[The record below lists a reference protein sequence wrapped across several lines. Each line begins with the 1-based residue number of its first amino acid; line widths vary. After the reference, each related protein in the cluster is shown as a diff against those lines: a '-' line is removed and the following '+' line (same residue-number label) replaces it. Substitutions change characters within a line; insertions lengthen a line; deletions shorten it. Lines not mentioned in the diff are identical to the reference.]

1 MTFRSDPKQPGV
13 LLSTQP
19 SFVKERREIDK
30 LKEELAELRAL
41 ILAIAGEVINL
52 QERA

>member
-19 SFVKERREIDK
+19 SFVKERRE
-30 LKEELAELRAL
+30 LEELKQELTEIRAL
-41 ILAIAGEVINL
+41 LLQLSLEVIKL